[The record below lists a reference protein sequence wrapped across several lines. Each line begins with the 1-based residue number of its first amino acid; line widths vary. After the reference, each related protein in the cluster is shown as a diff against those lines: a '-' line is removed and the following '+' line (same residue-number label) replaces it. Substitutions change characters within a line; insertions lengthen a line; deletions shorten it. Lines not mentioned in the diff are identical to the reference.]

1 MKLIALCGAPGAG
14 KTEVQRYLVEHY
26 GVRAVDD
33 GHPLRDFAMRHL
45 GLSKWHVTTQEG
57 KASSVVLP
65 GGKTMVVRE
74 ALGELG
80 NCLEDLFGPDV
91 VPDMALAW
99 AARDARTYAM
109 WPGHL
114 QSQVYCFG
122 SVRRAQGRVYKE
134 AGATVV
140 EIVRPGRQCIND
152 FDKYDPAFVD
162 VTIANNGDLKTLHER
177 IEYHLGPLLRP
188 TSHA

>member
-57 KASSVVLP
+57 KASKAVLP

-80 NCLEDLFGPDV
+80 NRLEELFGPDV

-99 AARDARTYAM
+99 AARDDDSWRRPLHIHAR
-109 WPGHL
+109 
-114 QSQVYCFG
+114 YCFG
-122 SVRRAQGRVYKE
+122 SVRRSQGRVYKE

-140 EIVRPGRQCIND
+140 EIVRPGCECIND
-152 FDKYDPAFVD
+152 FDKYDKSFVD
-162 VTIANNGDLKTLHER
+162 LTINNDSSLAALHER
-177 IEYHLGPLLRP
+177 IEYHLGPILRP
-188 TSHA
+188 TSHV